1 MVEHVLDTE
10 LVTALGPS
18 QFVEQCC
25 QDVQRTLV
33 SFHGAAEPEL
43 VGWLCRV
50 LLRRLNHFQR
60 VPDCTAK
67 LVVEGEVPFDPAS
80 FVCTWHQNLFP
91 DAPPLDEQ
99 AIRPDQIQVLQE
111 CLARLPRRHR
121 RVIKLRHQQDRTF
134 ASIGAQ
140 MECSANAARKLWW
153 RAIRRLQRE
162 LDRAQV
168 D

>member
-1 MVEHVLDTE
+1 MVPSRLPIDAARSAEPWLAAARAGSPAAQAHVLEVCRQYLQLMVEHVLDTE

-60 VPDCTAK
+60 VPECTAK
-67 LVVEGEVPFDPAS
+67 LAVEGEVPFDPAS

-91 DAPPLDEQ
+91 DAPPLD
-99 AIRPDQIQVLQE
+99 
-111 CLARLPRRHR
+111 
-121 RVIKLRHQQDRTF
+121 
-134 ASIGAQ
+134 
-140 MECSANAARKLWW
+140 
-153 RAIRRLQRE
+153 
-162 LDRAQV
+162 
-168 D
+168 